1 LNLPKKNEQRT
12 TNNEQQI
19 TPNELDPRL
28 WAFDLERKI
37 AEISLKDQLKDD
49 EQGDWNWITPRA
61 GYVIQH
67 RQPMMYSR
75 QGIAVS
81 QILANEPL
89 EVFTE
94 LECTILGNVYTL
106 VRTLHDGYLGF
117 VGRDLIALAEVYQT
131 SPRVVQA
138 LRGHIYPEPN
148 IKVSP
153 CEQISYGAR
162 VQVLDQFRSNSDD
175 STWFRIG
182 LDVKS
187 DGDSEEYWIHQ
198 HLLNNSGLAPLEWV
212 KQFVGTPYVW
222 GGRSAWGLD
231 CSGLSQLFYAYQ
243 GILIPRDADQQEGAF
258 ESIAASEARAGD
270 LAFFN
275 QHVAICLG
283 LNTSG
288 KMQILHANAHHMCVT
303 IDTLGEGTYGATLE
317 RRLRGF
323 GRWNS

>member
-1 LNLPKKNEQRT
+1 M

-37 AEISLKDQLKDD
+37 AEISLKDRLEDD
-49 EQGDWNWITPRA
+49 GQRDWDWITPRA

-67 RQPMMYSR
+67 KQPMIYSR

-81 QILANEPL
+81 QVLANEPL

-94 LECTILGNVYTL
+94 LECTIAGNIYIL

-117 VGRDLIALAEVYQT
+117 VDRDLIAFAEVHQT
-131 SPRVVQA
+131 SPRVIQA
-138 LRGHIYPEPN
+138 LRGHLYPQPN
-148 IKVSP
+148 IKSLP
-153 CEQISYGAR
+153 LGGISFGAR
-162 VQVLDQFRSNSDD
+162 VQVLDQARSSNDD
-175 STWFRIG
+175 SAWFRIG
-182 LDVKS
+182 TDVKS
-187 DGDSEEYWIHQ
+187 EGDAQEYWIHQ
-198 HLLNNSGLAPLEWV
+198 HLLSGSGLAPLEWV
-212 KQFVGTPYVW
+212 KQFLGTPYAW
-222 GGRSAWGLD
+222 GGRSAGGLD

-258 ESIAASEARAGD
+258 QSIAVSEARAGD
-270 LAFFN
+270 LVFFN
-275 QHVAICLG
+275 QHVAIYLG
-283 LNTSG
+283 LNHQG
-288 KMQILHANAHHMCVT
+288 QMQILHANTQSMCVT
-303 IDTLGEGTYGATLE
+303 LDTLGEGAYGATLE